1 MQLVEHEYQTDDVIY
16 FSFGSFTSSKK
27 ISTFTLFHCP
37 FGESVV
43 YYL

>member
-27 ISTFTLFHCP
+27 NQYIYVVSLP
-37 FGESVV
+37 FR
-43 YYL
+43 